1 MAIEYNTGFTD
12 AESVNNSPHDNFIYK
27 DLNLYFTR
35 IPVTSDVSTVTDI
48 QDIKRAVRNLV
59 LLNPGEKP
67 FHPEIQCGVTK
78 LLFNPITSPNAN
90 AIETLIETVLGSWE
104 PRISITDID
113 VIPDYD
119 QGFYY
124 VNNGLDQAI
133 DRGLSYAPYAD
144 MLWCETATPNLE
156 EAKRFAS
163 DIHQKIPGK

>member
-1 MAIEYNTGFTD
+1 MENLTYRHSD
-12 AESVNNSPHDNFIYK
+12 V
-27 DLNLYFTR
+27 DLNFRKHPLKG
-35 IPVTSDVSTVTDI
+35 DVLRRLDSSS
-48 QDIKRAVRNLV
+48 IKQSVKNLV
-59 LLNPGEKP
+59 LMSAWDKP

-124 VNNGLDQAI
+124 VNIVYSIIDKPTQLERLEFTLD
-133 DRGLSYAPYAD
+133 R
-144 MLWCETATPNLE
+144 M
-156 EAKRFAS
+156 R
-163 DIHQKIPGK
+163 